1 MRVRCELATEES
13 GVALGDKVPEN
24 YKSDESGEQRPP
36 VQRTVTIEG
45 IDENRASLLPPSLCL
60 SFSLLLLSGS
70 S

>member
-45 IDENRASLLPPSLCL
+45 IDENRASLLLLLSISLW
-60 SFSLLLLSGS
+60 LLLLSGS

>member
-1 MRVRCELATEES
+1 VRVRCELASEES

-45 IDENRASLLPPSLCL
+45 IDENRASLLLLLSISLW
-60 SFSLLLLSGS
+60 LLLLSGS

>member
-1 MRVRCELATEES
+1 MRVRCELASEES

-45 IDENRASLLPPSLCL
+45 IDENRASLLLLLSISLW
-60 SFSLLLLSGS
+60 LLLLSGS